1 MNKYRAHRTEGSKS
15 WWRAVFLLAIT
26 VSLGVVGLGAS
37 AASAAT
43 SAAPFRFAVS
53 GTASV
58 AGSAITLDGSGLA
71 TDLGIVRY
79 KATGVINSDNPTT
92 GVITDTLTETLT
104 AANGSTVTILC
115 HQVAT
120 PISSG
125 VYNGIDHWTVTGGT
139 GTFRGASGSGT
150 GDTHVDLNLGT
161 FAKVESGT
169 ISR

>member
-1 MNKYRAHRTEGSKS
+1 MNKYHAEGSKS
-15 WWRAVFLLAIT
+15 WWRAVLALAAAT

-43 SAAPFRFAVS
+43 PTVPFGFAVS
-53 GTASV
+53 GAASLT
-58 AGSAITLDGSGLA
+58 GSTVTLHGAGLA
-71 TDLGIVRY
+71 SYLGIVSY
-79 KATGVINSDNPTT
+79 KANGAIISDNPTT

-104 AANGSTVTILC
+104 AANGSTVTIFC

-139 GTFRGASGSGT
+139 GTYSGATGSGV
-150 GDTHVDLNLGT
+150 GDTHVNLNLGT

-169 ISR
+169 ITP

>member
-1 MNKYRAHRTEGSKS
+1 MNKYRTRRTEGSKS
-15 WWRAVFLLAIT
+15 RWRAVLLLAAT

-43 SAAPFRFAVS
+43 SAVPFGFAVS
-53 GTASV
+53 GTASL
-58 AGSAITLDGSGLA
+58 AGSAVTLNGAGLA
-71 TDLGIVRY
+71 SSLGIVSY
-79 KATGVINSDNPTT
+79 KATGMITGDNPTT

-104 AANGSTVTILC
+104 AANGSTVTIVC

-139 GTFRGASGSGT
+139 GTFSRATGSGA
-150 GDTHVDLNLGT
+150 GDTHVNLNLGT
-161 FAKVESGT
+161 FTKVESGT
-169 ISR
+169 ITR